1 MVRECDNFPQELKD
15 QQAWVCYNIE
25 EVPGRDKPT
34 KVPYNPLSRKKAS
47 SKAPI
52 TWTTFDKAVEAK
64 NRYKYSGIGYVF
76 SKNGYVGIDIDNCRN
91 KETGELSDIGKRCLE
106 LLPTYCEISPS
117 GTGLH
122 FIAKGVLPP
131 KGRKNSETG
140 VEMYEEAR
148 FFTVTGDSITGSKF
162 PVNECQGGIEE
173 VHKLF
178 IAKER
183 KPKAPRKTA
192 VKTVLTDDEVIQRA
206 QASSNGEDFKLLFEG
221 KWQDKYS
228 SQSEADLAF
237 AMKLA
242 FWTGRDKDQMDRI
255 FRASG
260 LNREKW
266 STKHYVD
273 GRTYGE
279 EVLEKACDSTEEI
292 YESLDSRGR
301 IIERGNTYVKIRPDG
316 NSFIISNFVI
326 RPLELIQDN
335 EEAQLK
341 CIIQNDIGQ
350 EYKRTFMT
358 VEMSNLQSFK
368 RCLNQ
373 NTISLSYTGTEGDL
387 ELIKA
392 HIAKQEYAMKKGVRG
407 IGIFK
412 VSDRWAFVDTN
423 GAIDSE
429 DNPVGEIVPMAKSCE
444 IESDILES
452 DVITKE
458 ELEQIAKPI
467 LEYNE
472 HAKTVTV
479 LCFAAACFVKEKLR
493 QSGLKFPHLIMTG
506 EAGSGKSN
514 TMEKVLYPIF
524 SSKSI
529 TGAGKMTGFTLLKT
543 AASSNTIPFL
553 MDEYKPST
561 LEKTRVD
568 ALMNFL
574 RDAYDG
580 HAGQRGRPDM
590 SVILYK
596 LNAPVVLAGEESPM
610 ETAIKERSMELL
622 FSKSDLK
629 GAERLRAFNKLV
641 MSETL
646 LKKLGKT
653 LLLEALK
660 LDQKELKEH
669 HQKVFKSLEER
680 LPSRIRHNIA
690 VLMCGELLLE
700 KLAER
705 FGMSLQELFNKEPEV
720 FQGNLVYS
728 VKEYLLDGN
737 DHNKSVV
744 DKTFEI
750 FDRMELTPDVHY
762 TFIKNYERIGFDLKL
777 TYDLFTKYVRDHA
790 VAGEVL
796 PYSQFVR
803 QIRHK
808 DYFISYT
815 AVRFGNDLKKGYV
828 FDLEKMATSCDVD
841 KLVTKAEMLRT
852 PKKYKDLNLN

>member
-1 MVRECDNFPQELKD
+1 MVRECDYFPQELKD

-64 NRYKYSGIGYVF
+64 NRYKYIGIGYVF
-76 SKNGYVGIDIDNCRN
+76 SKNGYVGIDIDKCRN

-148 FFTVTGDSITGSKF
+148 FFTVTGDSITGGKF

-178 IAKER
+178 IAKEK
-183 KPKAPRKTA
+183 KPKAPRKAA

-206 QASSNGEDFKLLFEG
+206 QASSNGEDFKLLYEG

-255 FRASG
+255 FKSSG

-279 EVLEKACDSTEEI
+279 EVLEKACDCTEEV
-292 YESLDSRGR
+292 YEALDSRGR

-335 EEAQLK
+335 EEAQLR

-392 HIAKQEYAMKKGVRG
+392 HVSKQEYPIKQGVRC
-407 IGIFK
+407 IGLFK
-412 VSDRWAFVDTN
+412 VSDRWAFIDTN
-423 GAIDSE
+423 GAIDS
-429 DNPVGEIVPMAKSCE
+429 DGNAVGEIVPMSKSCE
-444 IESDILES
+444 IASDILES

-493 QSGLKFPHLIMTG
+493 KAKIKFPHLIMTG

-561 LEKTRVD
+561 LDKTRVD

-590 SVILYK
+590 SVVLYN
-596 LNAPVVLAGEESPM
+596 LNAPIVLAGEESPM

-622 FSKSDLK
+622 FSKTDLK
-629 GAERLRAFNKLV
+629 SPDRLKAFEVIVN
-641 MSETL
+641 SEDIL
-646 LKKLGKT
+646 QKLGKT

-660 LDQKELKEH
+660 INEKELVAH
-669 HQKVFKSLEER
+669 HKKVFKSLEER

-690 VLMCGELLLE
+690 VLMCGELILE
-700 KLAER
+700 KLAQR
-705 FGMSLQELFNKEPEV
+705 YGMTIKELFGKEREI

-750 FDRMELTPDVHY
+750 FDRMELTSDVHY

-790 VAGEVL
+790 IAGEVL

-803 QIRHK
+803 QIKRK
-808 DYFISYT
+808 DYFITYT
-815 AVRFGNDLKKGYV
+815 AVRFGNDLKRGYV
-828 FDLEKMATSCDVD
+828 FDLEKMSTSCDVE

-852 PKKYKDLNLN
+852 PKKYRDIKAN

>member
-1 MVRECDNFPQELKD
+1 MIREYDNFPQELKN

-25 EVPGRDKPT
+25 SVPGREKPT
-34 KVPYNPLSRKKAS
+34 KVPYNPLSGKKAS

-52 TWTTFDKAVEAK
+52 TWTTFAKALEAMK
-64 NRYKYSGIGYVF
+64 KFKYSGIGYVF
-76 SKNGYVGIDIDNCRN
+76 SKNGYVGIDIDNCRI

-148 FFTVTGDSITGSKF
+148 FFTVTGESITGKND
-162 PVNECQGGIEE
+162 PVSECQGGIEE
-173 VHKLF
+173 VHKFF
-178 IAKER
+178 IAKE
-183 KPKAPRKTA
+183 KKAKAPRKVA

-206 QASSNGEDFKLLFEG
+206 QASSNGEDFKLLYEG

-242 FWTGRDKDQMDRI
+242 FWTGRDKEQMDRI
-255 FRASG
+255 FKSSG

-266 STKHYVD
+266 ETKHYVD

-279 EVLEKACDSTEEI
+279 EVLEKACDSTEEV
-292 YESLDSRGR
+292 YEALDSRGR

-326 RPLELIQDN
+326 RPLELIQDSD
-335 EEAQLK
+335 EAQLR

-392 HIAKQEYAMKKGVRG
+392 HVSKQKYPIKQGVRG

-412 VSDRWAFVDTN
+412 VSDRWAFVDRN
-423 GAIDSE
+423 RAIDSE
-429 DNPVGEIVPMAKSCE
+429 GNDVGEIVPMAKSCE

-452 DVITKE
+452 EVITKE
-458 ELEQIAKPI
+458 ELEQIAKPL

-493 QSGLKFPHLIMTG
+493 QSGIKFPHLIMTG

-596 LNAPVVLAGEESPM
+596 LNAPVVMAGEESPM

-629 GAERLRAFNKLV
+629 STDRLRAFNKLV
-641 MSETL
+641 MSENL

-653 LLLEALK
+653 LLLESLK

-669 HQKVFKSLEER
+669 HQKVFTSLEDR
-680 LPSRIRHNIA
+680 LPSRIRNNTA

-796 PYSQFVR
+796 PYTQFIR
-803 QIRHK
+803 QIKRK
-808 DYFISYT
+808 DYFHSYG
-815 AVRFGNDLKKGYV
+815 AVRFGTEIKRGYI
-828 FDLEKMATSCDVD
+828 FDLEKMATSCDID
-841 KLVTKAEMLRT
+841 KFVVKAEMLRT